1 MKTFL
6 GSFLIISLLAAGAQ
20 AQCGYFRLSADLLKC
35 EAADAKALNA
45 ANPYQALSD
54 LPEFQDQAAQALVQ
68 VSCSCEYSLSGSDP
82 RCDMEETVE
91 KSSVLGVDNPAATC
105 RRGKTLC
112 KDVCPSR
119 LP

>member
-6 GSFLIISLLAAGAQ
+6 GSFLIVSLVGVAVRAE
-20 AQCGYFRLSADLLKC
+20 CGYFRLSAALLKC
-35 EAADAKALNA
+35 EAADTKALNA
-45 ANPYQALSD
+45 ASPYQVPE
-54 LPEFQDQAAQALVQ
+54 LPEFQEPAAQALVE
-68 VSCSCEYSLSGSDP
+68 VNCSCEYSLFGSDP

-91 KSSVLGVDNPAATC
+91 KSSVFGADNPAVTC
-105 RRGKTLC
+105 RRGKDLC